1 MDFASICV
9 SHRLN
14 LIPTLIEVSSYE
26 DEYPPDELFKKK
38 KKLFWLTKSDNK
50 YEYIII
56 KLDDRNFFNHI
67 KLSFIEDKNSNIQ
80 LPKKIRIEIGNNRKE
95 WRIIVEEENLLE
107 GVVEYEWHLDE
118 VKSANFLKFIFLMQ
132 GNHKIAIK
140 DFLISILGAIPVEAS
155 SELNRNWVK
164 ENILDGREDY
174 GWATKRREE
183 NVEDYLILDLRNIF
197 VLNQIKLLSSP
208 GDEVL
213 FPKDFAVQISEK
225 GDIWTSVIEET
236 DFFAEPGT
244 WYVWDFFPQKAR
256 YIRILIKQH
265 PQDEEG
271 NYISKII
278 EIKVYATFIV
288 KSHLHLGIEGTN
300 KYASIYDYGVVRLS
314 KLGEYKSGRVV
325 QADDPRLKPATT
337 ERKGIVELAED
348 GEDKEGV
355 VVQGSDSRLKPATT
369 NKYGIVKIA
378 RDGDDTKGLVVEASD
393 SRLKPATEYS
403 YGIMKFCRLG
413 EDTPYTAVQGND
425 PRLRDKREPLPHTHP
440 YAPINHSFDSH
451 TGELYFEKERVG
463 DFDPH
468 FFPNKSASIIAGI
481 NKARQGMA
489 IGVLGAV
496 RGGNF
501 DKDIKG
507 YGILGYSPYI
517 GVAGISAGAKKE
529 ESCGV
534 YGFSRSGIGGFFVSY
549 ETYSAVIGDKE
560 SRLGALLKGLSSVEG
575 NIEFI
580 DNRENQHI
588 AIFVET
594 EMELPLDEGDVVI
607 VKQSEKDDRMT
618 IFTKSYSPYDKRVI
632 GVVSKN
638 PKLFFRSLSYKKGFF
653 LVVMGIAMCNVDAT
667 KVPVYPGDMLVS
679 SSVPGYAQKGEITK
693 SENLQAVI
701 GKALLPLK
709 GEKGKIPVLI
719 K

>member
-1 MDFASICV
+1 
-9 SHRLN
+9 
-14 LIPTLIEVSSYE
+14 
-26 DEYPPDELFKKK
+26 
-38 KKLFWLTKSDNK
+38 
-50 YEYIII
+50 
-56 KLDDRNFFNHI
+56 
-67 KLSFIEDKNSNIQ
+67 
-80 LPKKIRIEIGNNRKE
+80 
-95 WRIIVEEENLLE
+95 
-107 GVVEYEWHLDE
+107 
-118 VKSANFLKFIFLMQ
+118 
-132 GNHKIAIK
+132 
-140 DFLISILGAIPVEAS
+140 
-155 SELNRNWVK
+155 
-164 ENILDGREDY
+164 
-174 GWATKRREE
+174 
-183 NVEDYLILDLRNIF
+183 VEDYLILDLRNIF

>member
-1 MDFASICV
+1 
-9 SHRLN
+9 
-14 LIPTLIEVSSYE
+14 
-26 DEYPPDELFKKK
+26 
-38 KKLFWLTKSDNK
+38 
-50 YEYIII
+50 
-56 KLDDRNFFNHI
+56 
-67 KLSFIEDKNSNIQ
+67 
-80 LPKKIRIEIGNNRKE
+80 
-95 WRIIVEEENLLE
+95 
-107 GVVEYEWHLDE
+107 
-118 VKSANFLKFIFLMQ
+118 
-132 GNHKIAIK
+132 
-140 DFLISILGAIPVEAS
+140 
-155 SELNRNWVK
+155 
-164 ENILDGREDY
+164 
-174 GWATKRREE
+174 
-183 NVEDYLILDLRNIF
+183 
-197 VLNQIKLLSSP
+197 
-208 GDEVL
+208 
-213 FPKDFAVQISEK
+213 
-225 GDIWTSVIEET
+225 
-236 DFFAEPGT
+236 
-244 WYVWDFFPQKAR
+244 
-256 YIRILIKQH
+256 
-265 PQDEEG
+265 
-271 NYISKII
+271 
-278 EIKVYATFIV
+278 
-288 KSHLHLGIEGTN
+288 
-300 KYASIYDYGVVRLS
+300 VVRLS

-337 ERKGIVELAED
+337 DSKGIVELAED